1 MFVRAIWNKLL
12 DCIFESFEIA
22 RVKQGQFEDFQKSQ
36 GWFSPKI
43 TRTKHVITI
52 NHRKTINTNTIN
64 NNKKQL

>member
-36 GWFSPKI
+36 G
-43 TRTKHVITI
+43 
-52 NHRKTINTNTIN
+52 
-64 NNKKQL
+64 